1 MRIDRTWLAVA
12 VVVAIGIHSVAFLL
26 YAPGDLYGFLRPWYR
41 ELLANGFS
49 RPFGNYAPTYL
60 YLLWFMTVFDGLLW
74 QIVLIKLL
82 SVAGAISV
90 AFAVSRVLKALDQ
103 PRELSIFT
111 LLLPSI
117 ILDASLLGQ
126 ADTFW
131 VAPCVLATAA
141 AIEGKHVRVAAWAG
155 LAFSVKMQAAV
166 FAPFV
171 IYLFVRQSA
180 SAKAWLAA
188 PATFI
193 AAWFPA
199 WVMGWPLA
207 YLATIYLHQFAW
219 AGGISGDYAG
229 FHDVVRWV
237 GFVGNGASLW
247 TPLGYLAPNAA
258 FALRW
263 WIGAPLLAIGLAAYW
278 RFMPNVPTKRQLL
291 IAAIISAVGIPFLA
305 PGMLDR
311 FFILADVLA
320 FAYAISFPS
329 RRSIIAAV
337 AMQIASALPIF
348 VWSFRLQ
355 PLESPAF
362 LFGAVAIFLFAKEL
376 FEKSRRVN
384 VGPRLTLASRLARP
398 ILQAE
403 RGGKGGR
410 L

>member
-12 VVVAIGIHSVAFLL
+12 VVVAIGIHSAAFLL

-49 RPFGNYAPTYL
+49 RPLGQYAPTYL

-82 SVAGAISV
+82 SLAGVIWVTYAISC
-90 AFAVSRVLKALDQ
+90 VLKALER
-103 PRELSIFT
+103 PRELSLFT
-111 LLLPSI
+111 LLLPSLV
-117 ILDASLLGQ
+117 LDASLLGQ

-171 IYLFVRQSA
+171 IYLFVQQSA
-180 SAKAWLAA
+180 SIKAWLAA

-207 YLATIYLHQFAW
+207 YLATIYFHQFAW
-219 AGGISGDYAG
+219 AGGISGDYAA
-229 FHDVVRWV
+229 FHDVKQWV
-237 GFVGNGASLW
+237 GFVGNGASFW
-247 TPLGYLAPNAA
+247 TPLGYLVPSTA

-263 WIGAPLLAIGLAAYW
+263 WIGVPVLVIGLAAYW
-278 RFMPNVPTKRQLL
+278 SYAPNTPTKRQLL
-291 IAAIISAVGIPFLA
+291 IAAVISAVGVPFLA

-320 FAYAISFPS
+320 FSYAISFPS
-329 RRSIIAAV
+329 KRSIIAAV
-337 AMQIASALPIF
+337 AMQIASALPIL

-355 PLESPAF
+355 PLECAGF
-362 LFGAVAIFLFAKEL
+362 LFAALAIMLFAKEL
-376 FEKSRRVN
+376 SERSESRIEGAPSGVTPS
-384 VGPRLTLASRLARP
+384 G
-398 ILQAE
+398 I
-403 RGGKGGR
+403 
-410 L
+410 